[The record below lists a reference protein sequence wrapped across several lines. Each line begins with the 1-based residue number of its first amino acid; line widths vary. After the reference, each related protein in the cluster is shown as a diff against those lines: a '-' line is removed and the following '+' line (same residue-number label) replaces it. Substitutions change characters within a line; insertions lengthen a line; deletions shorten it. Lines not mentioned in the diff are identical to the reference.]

1 TSPSQPSGSTGST
14 QATNPAGAATSNP
27 SSSVASSG
35 DTSPNQ
41 SADPDPGDAD
51 DTQSPPETLPRPV
64 VVSPLD
70 NEADVELTP
79 LLEATPPPGD
89 HWYGQWEISSA
100 SGDLVL
106 AATVASPTDGFQVP
120 DLVLEGGTEYYCR
133 VRYHDGSGT
142 YTEWSEPTLFIT
154 ARDDTEDLDGNG
166 VPDDQEPPAGARV
179 DLDRNGVSDL
189 VQEGMLTILTTEGG
203 MPLSL
208 KASTNCRGIK
218 VFKALDT
225 ARGEGFETKPAYLP
239 IGIVDFK
246 MELDRPGDLAEVI
259 VYLPRKAPV
268 GSKWYFFDQRNGWRE
283 YPHAVLSED
292 RLSVTLTLKDGDPDY
307 GDSDGAANGVI
318 VDPGGLGVDGEAA
331 SFDESPRDQHLGC
344 FVTAT
349 DTDRACPA
357 RTRRLGTSLPE
368 CSWLSVQRSARDEG
382 GPPLRPGVCAGLP
395 PGPLRGR
402 SPRGGSH
409 PCTRGDG
416 GHTGIFS
423 PPWARPFNRRS
434 CARRPVYKASP
445 VTGIGKGSP
454 ACTEA
459 SGRFERPRDRPVTRR
474 RPDRASGGGHALVF
488 PSDEPGE
495 WPERVTPPGAC
506 VLECRREKGRMPANT
521 NPDRA

>member
-1 TSPSQPSGSTGST
+1 MRRLVVFFTMVFMGITAMVFLPQADLDAASLLVTWNRNPETDIAGYRVYYGTRSGAFDHVAKAGNATSHTIQNVATGVTYYVAVSAYDTSGNESPRSATLSVYVPSTSPSQPSGSTGST

-349 DTDRACPA
+349 DTDRGMPGANTPSWHLIAGMLLAVCTALGA
-357 RTRRLGTSLPE
+357 R
-368 CSWLSVQRSARDEG
+368 
-382 GPPLRPGVCAGLP
+382 
-395 PGPLRGR
+395 RGR
-402 SPRGGSH
+402 ASLA
-409 PCTRGDG
+409 TRGMRG
-416 GHTGIFS
+416 S
-423 PPWARPFNRRS
+423 SSRS
-434 CARRPVYKASP
+434 TA
-445 VTGIGKGSP
+445 GS
-454 ACTEA
+454 
-459 SGRFERPRDRPVTRR
+459 
-474 RPDRASGGGHALVF
+474 
-488 PSDEPGE
+488 
-495 WPERVTPPGAC
+495 
-506 VLECRREKGRMPANT
+506 
-521 NPDRA
+521 